1 MRRRNSQ
8 IWGRI
13 DAFMEAHDAEVMHPS
28 TISGQQEWKR
38 SYDCEFSDLTKE
50 FFAALVPL
58 CDQLGLGFEVW
69 VPHETKAITFSAKRR
84 NPSRS
89 NVERLRYQLRLLEKK
104 KERLGEVYDVAH
116 KRFLRYKR
124 EGRKTIRAQSA
135 MKFHLDAIADVEKEI
150 KRIQRF
156 IDEEY

>member
-13 DAFMEAHDAEVMHPS
+13 DAFMEAHDASLMHPS
-28 TISGQQEWKR
+28 SAEDAEWER

-69 VPHETKAITFSAKRR
+69 VPHETKAITFSTKRG

-89 NVERLRYQLRLLEKK
+89 NVERLQYKLRLLEKE

-116 KRFLRYKR
+116 KRFERYKR

-156 IDEEY
+156 IEEEY